1 MRTWLNLRLKQLESR
16 RFQLVSAWVLFVVS
30 TLAYAVVMSYESLLR
45 YLTFKATAFD
55 LGNMDQVVW
64 NTLHGRFFQFTN
76 QAIDWFGPPTRLGF
90 HVEPIL
96 IPMSL
101 LYLIYSDPRTL
112 LIFQTLVL
120 ASGTVPVFFLTR
132 KHLPDWP
139 LLAAFMVG
147 AYCFLPGLL
156 GLNVFDFHPVCL
168 VVPMFLYGMLAL
180 ESKHYGWFV
189 LTCILACACKED
201 MPLAVAMLGILVIWK
216 YRLPRLGLALFVG
229 GLLWAYIDFGIVIPH
244 FSGVQH
250 NNFWYR
256 YEALGSTPTAAIINI
271 LIHPWLLITTFMT
284 LERLYYLA
292 SLCRSTGFL
301 AILAPEWLLP
311 ALPSLAVNLLSTDSS
326 LYSGLYHYN
335 AAIIPFIMLSS
346 IYGTKRLIHLWQ
358 YWRGEEREP
367 LEAEIPAGTEPHPF
381 LLLMYGISRR
391 LNRLSFGYLGRLVLW
406 LGGRLQLPKGLRIWL
421 SGRWTLLQQ
430 RIGVSVKM
438 GNIYQFNQRMA
449 PIAKAVSIMRLQWV
463 VSVWFVAMSAINFI
477 VILPSYKSFLA
488 DHFPG
493 PHEQHVEQLL
503 SMIPPN
509 ASVSASSNLNPHLSE
524 RERLEVFPSPMVND
538 SVQYVII
545 DLNSV
550 FPEDRG
556 ETTRQYNQL
565 LSSGQFRLL
574 ARAEGV
580 VLLVRNSS

>member
-1 MRTWLNLRLKQLESR
+1 MRTWFDLRLKQLQSR
-16 RFQLVSAWVLFVVS
+16 RFQIVSAWVLLGIS
-30 TLAYAVVMSYESLLR
+30 TVAYAVVMSYESLLR

-120 ASGTVPVFFLTR
+120 ASGTVPVFLLTR
-132 KHLPDWP
+132 RHLPDWP
-139 LLAAFMVG
+139 LVAAFMVG
-147 AYCFLPGLL
+147 AYCLLPGLL

-168 VVPMFLYGMLAL
+168 VVPLFLYGMLAL
-180 ESKHYGWFV
+180 ESKHYVWFV
-189 LTCILACACKED
+189 ICCILASACKED
-201 MPLAVAMLGILVIWK
+201 IPLAVAMLGILVIWK

-229 GLLWAYIDFGIVIPH
+229 GIIWAYIDFGIVIPH

-271 LIHPWLLITTFMT
+271 LVHPWLILTTFMT

-292 SLCRSTGFL
+292 SLCRSAGFL
-301 AILAPEWLLP
+301 ALLAPEWLLP
-311 ALPSLAVNLLSTDSS
+311 ALPSLAVNLLSTDGS

-335 AAIIPFIMLSS
+335 AAIIPFVMLSS
-346 IYGTKRLIHLWQ
+346 IYGAKRLIHIWQ
-358 YWRGEEREP
+358 YWRGEDREP
-367 LEAEIPAGTEPHPF
+367 LAAEIPSGDEPHPF
-381 LLLMYGISRR
+381 MVLIFGISRR
-391 LNRLSFGYLGRLVLW
+391 VNRLSRGYLAK
-406 LGGRLQLPKGLRIWL
+406 GGRWLAGRMQLLGRFFAW
-421 SGRWTLLQQ
+421 SGGRWSILVQ
-430 RIGVSVKM
+430 RVQLSVKM

-449 PIAKAVSIMRLQWV
+449 PIAKAIPVLRLQWV
-463 VSVWFVAMSAINFI
+463 VALWIVMMSTINLI
-477 VILPSYKSFLA
+477 VIYPPYTSFLA

-503 SMIPPN
+503 TMIPPN

-538 SVQYVII
+538 TVQYVII

-556 ETTRQYNQL
+556 ETTRLYNQL
-565 LSSGQFRLL
+565 VSSGQFRLL

-580 VLLVRNSS
+580 VLLIRNNS